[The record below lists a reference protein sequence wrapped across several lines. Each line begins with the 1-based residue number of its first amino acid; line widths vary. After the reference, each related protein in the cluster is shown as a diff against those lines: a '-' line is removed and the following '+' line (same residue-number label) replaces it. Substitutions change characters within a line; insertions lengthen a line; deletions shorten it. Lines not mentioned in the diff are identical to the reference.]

1 MTNPIEQQIKSTPLE
16 SMSKEQAIKY
26 LSGLTK
32 LEYEIQRDEAAK
44 IISVR
49 SKVLDEL
56 VIKARKDIPKTND
69 SNSFFS
75 IITPAPNPVNGE
87 ILLNRIEAAC
97 KEYVICEQST
107 RTAVCLWIALTWL
120 IDHVDCLPI
129 ANITAPEKNCGKST
143 LLSFIGNLA
152 FHPLTTSNI
161 TSSALFCAI
170 ENGSQ
175 HYSLMKQ
182 IALQTMTKPLGG

>member
-69 SNSFFS
+69 SNSFF
-75 IITPAPNPVNGE
+75 
-87 ILLNRIEAAC
+87 
-97 KEYVICEQST
+97 Q
-107 RTAVCLWIALTWL
+107 
-120 IDHVDCLPI
+120 
-129 ANITAPEKNCGKST
+129 
-143 LLSFIGNLA
+143 
-152 FHPLTTSNI
+152 
-161 TSSALFCAI
+161 
-170 ENGSQ
+170 
-175 HYSLMKQ
+175 
-182 IALQTMTKPLGG
+182 